1 MRYVE
6 RHALLIILLTSLAFL
21 AGCTIS
27 DSRADDEFKQLVG
40 PTLSDRIL
48 IVTDKERYGLGETI
62 HYWVVNRT
70 AQTVWLQDVMAGL
83 RVYKYDETSS
93 QWEELKVD
101 SWYPMGL
108 APVEVQPDAS
118 SFVSGGFG
126 SVSTYNWSS
135 QLRTTGKVR
144 LLIQCSTDPN
154 HLDRVDCSAYKDVE
168 IIMP

>member
-6 RHALLIILLTSLAFL
+6 RHAILIILLTLLAFL

-27 DSRADDEFKQLVG
+27 DSRADEEFRQLVG

-48 IVTDKERYGLGETI
+48 IVTDKKRYDLGESI

-83 RVYKYDETSS
+83 RVYKYDEASS
-93 QWEELKVD
+93 RWEELKVS

-108 APVEVQPDAS
+108 TPVEVQPDAS

-135 QLRTTGKVR
+135 QLKTTGKIR
-144 LLIQCSTDPN
+144 LLIRCSTDPDQ
-154 HLDRVDCSAYKDVE
+154 LDRVDYSAYKDVE
-168 IIMP
+168 IVVP